1 MYFFCLAKKI
11 YVKMF
16 PFLQFYLLEKVAKS
30 PLFHLPAETTDYGL
44 SDCHLLRYKVVF
56 GDGTGQG

>member
-1 MYFFCLAKKI
+1 
-11 YVKMF
+11 MF